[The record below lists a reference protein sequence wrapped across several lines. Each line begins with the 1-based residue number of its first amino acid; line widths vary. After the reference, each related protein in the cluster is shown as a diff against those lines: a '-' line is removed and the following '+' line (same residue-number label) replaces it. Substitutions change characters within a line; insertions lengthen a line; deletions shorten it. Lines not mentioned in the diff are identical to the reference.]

1 MEKIEGYDEAEAL
14 TGEYE
19 KLEAGGYVCKIVNVK
34 EEKSRS
40 GKRMLVIEFDIDEGE
55 HKEYYKR
62 RFEEAK
68 KVATVDKPA
77 KWQGIYR
84 QMLEGEKAAGY
95 VKGLMTILAKSNNGF
110 VWDWNEEKLKGLRFG
125 GLFGREEY
133 VKYDGSSGFS
143 TKLRFIRSVDTIKD
157 GKYEIPQDKLLP
169 DNEENIFGGY
179 ERTSNSDDD
188 LPF

>member
-19 KLEAGGYVCKIVNVK
+19 KLEAGGYVCKIVNAK

-40 GKRMLVIEFDIDEGE
+40 GKRMLVIAFDIDEGE

-68 KVATVDKPA
+68 KVATADKPGR
-77 KWQGIYR
+77 WQGTYR

-110 VWDWNEEKLKGLRFG
+110 VWDWNEEKLKGLKFG

-133 VKYDGSSGFS
+133 IKYDGSSGFS

-169 DNEENIFGGY
+169 ERGDSFDGFETVSGDMGDN
-179 ERTSNSDDD
+179 